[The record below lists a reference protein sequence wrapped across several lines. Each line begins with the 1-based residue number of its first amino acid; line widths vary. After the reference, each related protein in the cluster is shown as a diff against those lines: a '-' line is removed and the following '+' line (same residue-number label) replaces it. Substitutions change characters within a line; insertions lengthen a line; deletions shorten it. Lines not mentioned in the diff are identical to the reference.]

1 VLDDSIGFLLSR
13 TTRKLI
19 QRINAR
25 FEPFGVTTEQFAVLQ
40 RLAERDGVSQ
50 KELAARVEKDQT
62 NVTRILDQLE
72 RKRLVVRE
80 RSEEDRRSFVLRIT
94 DQGRTLSETLVPVE
108 REAIREALG
117 GLSAERVDALRDAL
131 NQIWSN
137 ARRQAVAEGKDGCD
151 A

>member
-1 VLDDSIGFLLSR
+1 LLDDSIGFLLSR
-13 TTRKLI
+13 TTRKLT
-19 QRINAR
+19 QRLNAR
-25 FEPFGVTTEQFAVLQ
+25 FEPYGVTTEQFAVLQ

-94 DQGRTLSETLVPVE
+94 DQGRTLSEALAPVE
-108 REAIREALG
+108 RETIREALG
-117 GLSAERVDALRDAL
+117 GLSDERIAALRDAL

-137 ARRQAVAEGKDGCD
+137 ACRRRNAAGEECRD